1 MTIVLRPP
9 SQGESR
15 SDLADWLEL
24 HVLQATRQ
32 KISSASLSNVLDFL
46 EDDKISTTPDDDSD
60 RSSGDRILDDEDRDA
75 TVAAAFEELQY
86 RQEHLGAAYPFTVD
100 ARRLVLSRASTTSG
114 VDVGRTV
121 YLFCLFASAIREARI
136 QPKALMAG
144 LEKEIADNFQICA
157 CLAAGGYLNGDVV
170 SFGFPRATG
179 TGFLP
184 ALRAAYG
191 RFGVGDV
198 CSEIPVGL
206 PQSLKD
212 GGIDVVAWRDHPDRM
227 PSKLYLL
234 GQSASG
240 KDWKG
245 KSVVEYI
252 EQFHGA
258 WFTNAPAKNCLP
270 AMFIPFTLHAELHEE
285 AGLPFSDLIRRRFW
299 YEEMRFGLIF
309 DRLRI
314 AHYADSIS
322 NDAGE
327 LPKRVEG
334 SDQFHKVQSWVTEA
348 TRLVSP
354 AEVAA

>member
-1 MTIVLRPP
+1 MTVILQPP
-9 SQGESR
+9 SQGDSR
-15 SDLADWLEL
+15 SDLADWMEL
-24 HVLQATRQ
+24 HALQATRQ
-32 KISSASLSNVLDFL
+32 KVSSATLSNVLDFL
-46 EDDKISTTPDDDSD
+46 EEDRSSTVPDDDSE

-75 TVAAAFEELQY
+75 TVSAAFEELQY
-86 RQEHLGAAYPFTVD
+86 RQDHVGAAYPFTVD
-100 ARRLVLSRASTTSG
+100 ARRLVLSQADTTPG
-114 VDVGRTV
+114 AEVGRTV

-136 QPKALMAG
+136 QPRSLVTS
-144 LEKEIADNFQICA
+144 LESRIAENFQICA

-206 PQSLKD
+206 PQALKD

-252 EQFHGA
+252 GQFHGA
-258 WFTNAPAKNCLP
+258 WFTNAPAKNCMP

-285 AGLPFSDLIRRRFW
+285 GSQPFSDLIRRRFW

-314 AHYADSIS
+314 AHYADSVA
-322 NDAGE
+322 NDEGR
-327 LPKRVEG
+327 LPGRIEG
-334 SDQFHKVQSWVTEA
+334 SDQFHRVETWVTEA
-348 TRLVSP
+348 IRLVAP
-354 AEVAA
+354 AEEAA